1 MISRVRLLRFGESRP
16 RAYPPARCFLEDYM
30 QYRKLG
36 ASGLEVSAIGFGGMP
51 LSVAGDRPGE
61 VDGIAVIHHA
71 IDSGIT
77 FLDTADVYC
86 KDSSEINHNERLFGK
101 ALKQLPPSQRHAIVV
116 ATKGG
121 MTRAGTDWARDG
133 SAKHLRAAC
142 DASLKALGVDR
153 IDLYQY
159 HRIDAR
165 VPIAESIGIFKEL
178 KDQGK
183 IAHVGVSNF
192 GVDELELAL
201 KIVPIVSVQN
211 EYSPRHR
218 QPERP
223 TSEADPKLDPNTA
236 GSLQHT
242 QEKGIAFIPWS
253 PIGGMGGAAKL
264 GSTQQEI
271 QAIASAHGVS
281 PQQVALAWML
291 SKGPMIIPIPGS
303 TKKKN
308 IEDCAKAADLRLSV
322 EEIQRIDVSKTSAA

>member
-1 MISRVRLLRFGESRP
+1 
-16 RAYPPARCFLEDYM
+16 
-30 QYRKLG
+30 
-36 ASGLEVSAIGFGGMP
+36 
-51 LSVAGDRPGE
+51 
-61 VDGIAVIHHA
+61 VDC
-71 IDSGIT
+71 GIT

-101 ALKQLPPSQRHAIVV
+101 AVKQLPASVRQKIVV

-121 MTRAGTDWARDG
+121 MTRIGTDWSRDG
-133 SAKHLRAAC
+133 SPKHVRAAC
-142 DASLKALGVDR
+142 EASLKALGVDR
-153 IDLYQY
+153 IDVYQY

-165 VPIAESIGIFKEL
+165 IPIVQTIGTFKEL

-223 TSEADPKLDPNTA
+223 LSEADPKLDPNTA
-236 GSLQHT
+236 GTLRAT

-264 GSTQQEI
+264 GSTQREI
-271 QAIASAHGVS
+271 QTIATAHGVS
-281 PQQVALAWML
+281 PQQIALAWLL
-291 SKGPMIIPIPGS
+291 SKGPMVIPIPGS

-308 IEDCAKAADLRLSV
+308 IEDCAKAADLRLSS
-322 EEIQRIDVSKTSAA
+322 EEIKRIDESTTAAA